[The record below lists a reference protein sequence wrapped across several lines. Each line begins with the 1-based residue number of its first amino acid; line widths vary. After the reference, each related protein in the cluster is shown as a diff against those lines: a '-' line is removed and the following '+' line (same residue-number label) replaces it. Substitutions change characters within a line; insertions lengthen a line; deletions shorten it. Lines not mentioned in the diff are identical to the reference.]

1 MKMLDYVV
9 LANKRLRENLQR
21 ESDLVVPLVSRFC
34 GAGYGALRIVAS
46 GSSRHAAECA
56 RPYMER
62 TLGMPVEVITPES
75 YCRGVSPSPLRA
87 LNIAVSQSG
96 YSTNTIR
103 ALDVMAERGDDCV
116 ALTGNLD
123 TPLCEH
129 VDTALDYGVGIES
142 VDFVTMGVL
151 TLIEYLL
158 LFSVRSAHGL
168 GRLSDEDL
176 GQAHADILQALDAH
190 ERMLEIANEY
200 ATGRMLAL
208 SRPAPVVVVGN
219 GPNLGVAQETALKV
233 METLKYPAMWFEGEE
248 FIHGP
253 ELQITPDYHIV
264 ILDDPEGSE
273 RLAKTARLLS
283 HVSESVCFVTSNPRG
298 DAWELVVPRLT
309 DPLLCSIP
317 NLALPQTVAALLTEV
332 LGRWEKHALLARVL
346 DEFDSKAAG
355 YEESVR
361 HLEQDA
367 AKEYG
372 DAAGS
377 KTASR

>member
-1 MKMLDYVV
+1 MKMHDYVV

-21 ESDLVVPLVSRFC
+21 ESDLVAPLVSRFC
-34 GAGYGALRIVAS
+34 SVGYDALRIVAS
-46 GSSRHAAECA
+46 GSSRHAAVCA
-56 RPYMER
+56 RPYMECA
-62 TLGMPVEVITPES
+62 LGMPVEVITPES
-75 YCRGVSPSPLRA
+75 YCRGVSPSPLRTF
-87 LNIAVSQSG
+87 NVAVSQSG

-129 VDTALDYGVGIES
+129 VDFAFDYGVGIES

-151 TLIEYLL
+151 TLIECLL
-158 LFSVRSAHGL
+158 LFSARSAHTL

-176 GQAHADILQALDAH
+176 RQAHADILQALDAH
-190 ERMLEIANEY
+190 EQMLEIAKEY
-200 ATGRMLAL
+200 VTGRMLAL
-208 SRPAPVVVVGN
+208 SRPAPVVAVGN
-219 GPNLGVAQETALKV
+219 GPNLGVAQEAALKV

-283 HVSESVCFVTSNPRG
+283 RVSESVCFVTSNPHG
-298 DAWELVVPRLT
+298 EAWELAVPPVA

-317 NLALPQTVAALLTEV
+317 NLVLPQTVAALLTEA

-361 HLEQDA
+361 RLEQGA
-367 AKEYG
+367 AREYG
-372 DAAGS
+372 DRAGS
-377 KTASR
+377 ETASR